1 VEGLF
6 DTPAPK
12 TISTPAKKD
21 EVFLDFSSYAYIN
34 YISPRCFIIL
44 QTDCYSLLGKSL
56 EHGNVAQLN

>member
-21 EVFLDFSSYAYIN
+21 EVFLDFSSYAYI
-34 YISPRCFIIL
+34 IIDRFIIL
-44 QTDCYSLLGKSL
+44 QTKP
-56 EHGNVAQLN
+56 